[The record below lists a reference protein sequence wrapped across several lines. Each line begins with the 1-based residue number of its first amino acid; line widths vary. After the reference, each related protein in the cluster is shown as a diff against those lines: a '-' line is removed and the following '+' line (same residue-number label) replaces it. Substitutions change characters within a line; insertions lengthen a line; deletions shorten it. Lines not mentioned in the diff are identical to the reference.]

1 MQLFQTQLELRH
13 FLSSKR
19 CGGQKIGLTPT
30 MGALHEGHLSLIR
43 MSVDD
48 GNLSV
53 ASIFVNPTQFN
64 NPNDL
69 KKYPRNMS
77 RDLELLESAGCEAVF
92 APSVEEMYPVPVSL
106 SVSFGSLETALEGRF
121 REGHFRGVGLVVSK
135 LFNMI
140 QPDHAYFGQKD
151 LQQFYIIKS
160 LTEQLSFPIQLH
172 MVPIMREPNGLAMSS
187 RNERLSPTDRNEA
200 ALIQKAL
207 QEARQLLLDGSASI
221 EMVRQK
227 VDELFKTSN
236 RLSLEYFE
244 VICTDDFKPLKAIKN
259 KEATALCIAAEIG
272 KVRLI
277 DNLLLIL

>member
-1 MQLFQTQLELRH
+1 
-13 FLSSKR
+13 
-19 CGGQKIGLTPT
+19 